1 MLSRLVP
8 SVYAIIALASKRGVF
23 AMRCADSR
31 IFYHNNIYTSHAKC
45 KNFATTIYRC
55 NLTDNYGR
63 QVKRECPVSCGMC
76 KELAEENDK
85 ASNHHGGLRTDMPPI
100 ERNSEKPSY
109 SPSLIQG
116 KSSSEKKEP
125 LLVPPL
131 SLSENGA
138 TNQHSN
144 KVVTATKPSNY
155 HRGFRTG
162 RPSIEQNSE
171 KPSYLPSL
179 IQGESTSGRCV
190 DSSIFYYNKIYT
202 SDKKCKKF
210 ATTIYRCNL
219 TDNYG
224 REVKHQCPVSCGMCK
239 KTVEKKDNARSSHG
253 GLRTDRPSIERNSE
267 KPSYSPLS
275 LIQDK
280 SSSERKKTLVPSLS
294 LSKNGDT
301 NQIERNSEK
310 PSYSPSS
317 LIQGESSS
325 ERKKTQVPSL
335 SLSENGATN
344 QHSNKVITK
353 DHLVLANISNNGA
366 HITFDK
372 AMNVKTAKALIVHL
386 LNYVYLEIMTNSPS
400 MQPSYIASEAPSFF
414 PTNNPTIRSSKSPTK
429 LHSIQPSW
437 VPSYLPSQIP
447 SLVPSLNPSN
457 PLSMFPSSH
466 LSDAPSSFPSSFPSE
481 FNRMK
486 YCVDDPYYS
495 YNKIESKEFQCK
507 IFAIS
512 EYRCKIIDVFGQ
524 HVGSRCPEACGLC
537 EKLLKANDSTAG
549 LLREKTGEPT
559 LEPTGTPITNV
570 LPSPALTLRSNTI
583 STFNRVHECVDDEN
597 FYFNKIFVPENKCKS
612 FAITNY
618 RCKSTDRFGRK
629 IKEKC
634 PATCGICAKKLI
646 RDGSSVEPVDDT
658 VSERIPPSMS
668 SMQSMIP
675 STVPSNFQS
684 TLLSSQAKT
693 EKICMDNPDYHFH
706 IFKNDYECKEFATSV
721 FRCNLIDTNGKKV
734 SEECPSSCGLCDK
747 VSFEKSSIDEHG
759 FGNF

>member
-8 SVYAIIALASKRGVF
+8 SVYAIIVLASKQGVF

-31 IFYHNNIYTSHAKC
+31 IFYHNNIYTSDRKC

-76 KELAEENDK
+76 EELAEENDK
-85 ASNHHGGLRTDMPPI
+85 ASNHHGGLRTD
-100 ERNSEKPSY
+100 
-109 SPSLIQG
+109 
-116 KSSSEKKEP
+116 
-125 LLVPPL
+125 
-131 SLSENGA
+131 
-138 TNQHSN
+138 
-144 KVVTATKPSNY
+144 
-155 HRGFRTG
+155 
-162 RPSIEQNSE
+162 RPSIERNSE

-190 DSSIFYYNKIYT
+190 DSSIFYYNKNYT

-210 ATTIYRCNL
+210 ATSIYRCNL

-239 KTVEKKDNARSSHG
+239 KIVEKKDNTRSSNG
-253 GLRTDRPSIERNSE
+253 GIRADRPSIERNSE
-267 KPSYSPLS
+267 KPSYSPSS

-280 SSSERKKTLVPSLS
+280 SSSERKKTLVPSRS
-294 LSKNGDT
+294 LSKNGAT
-301 NQIERNSEK
+301 NKIERNSEKPSYSPSSLIQDKSSSERKKTLVPSRSLSKNGATNKIERNSEK

-335 SLSENGATN
+335 PLSENGATN

-414 PTNNPTIRSSKSPTK
+414 PTNNPTTRSSKSPTK
-429 LHSIQPSW
+429 LHSVQPSW

-466 LSDAPSSFPSSFPSE
+466 LSNAPSSFPSSFPSG

-495 YNKIESKEFQCK
+495 YNRIESKEYQCK

-537 EKLLKANDSTAG
+537 EKLLKADDSTAD

-559 LEPTGTPITNV
+559 LK
-570 LPSPALTLRSNTI
+570 PSALTLRSNTI

-618 RCKSTDRFGRK
+618 RCKSIDRFGRK

-646 RDGSSVEPVDDT
+646 EPVDDT

-675 STVPSNFQS
+675 STAPSNSQS

-693 EKICMDNPDYHFH
+693 EKICMDNSDYRFH

-721 FRCNLIDTNGKKV
+721 FRCNLIDMNGKKI

-747 VSFEKSSIDEHG
+747 VSFEKSSMDEHG